1 MNEGKYLI
9 LLDILGFEAL
19 AKEIEEKTGVD
30 SRKVRDEFIDMIN
43 EKIKTIKRKG
53 IIIGKHEGSDNWI
66 LVTNS
71 LDNVF
76 KGIFEI

>member
-30 SRKVRDEFIDMIN
+30 SDEVRNKFFIDVIN
-43 EKIKTIKRKG
+43 EKIEAIERKG
-53 IIIGKHEGSDNWI
+53 IIIGKMREVTLDSRYI
-66 LVTNS
+66 LLTMC
-71 LDNVF
+71 LKVF
-76 KGIFEI
+76 LRF